1 MMREPLRPMAFDQG
15 RAGLAAEARAERQAS
30 LHALH
35 VLEYALCAPAPRR
48 HRIAVDALGQTLK
61 TQLHAGDETIGLL
74 DEIVLSEPSY
84 ADAVAHV
91 RRDLIDLS
99 IALASLREQ
108 LEADQEI
115 CVHPGDVRDRL
126 ATLTRRF
133 RQHRANEAD
142 LIYKAT
148 GIDVN
153 EELDSH
159 SPTRDDR

>member
-1 MMREPLRPMAFDQG
+1 M
-15 RAGLAAEARAERQAS
+15 
-30 LHALH
+30 
-35 VLEYALCAPAPRR
+35 
-48 HRIAVDALGQTLK
+48 IAVDALGQALK

-84 ADAVAHV
+84 ADAVEHN
-91 RRDLIDLS
+91 RRELIDLS

-108 LEADQEI
+108 LEADPEL

-142 LIYKAT
+142 LIYKTT

-153 EELDSH
+153 QELDNDSLA
-159 SPTRDDR
+159 DDW